1 METILIADDHEIVRQ
16 GIRRIIESFPKKYRF
31 LETST
36 CKGVIDTLASE
47 KVEYIILD
55 MHLEDGNIFSTI
67 NNFTDYC
74 TKTNIL
80 VYSMNAEKIYAR
92 RLVQKGVKGFV
103 SKQAPVGTLEAAIRN
118 ILNGERY
125 LSPWLKEALSR
136 QSKTDQ
142 LENPIDSLSDRE
154 LEVIEYTSS
163 GMGVKEIAMR
173 MKLEAATVSTYRRR
187 AFDKLGVENVV
198 ELNNKLTLYKVQG

>member
-16 GIRRIIESFPKKYRF
+16 GIRRIIESFPKTYR
-31 LETST
+31 LIESST
-36 CKGVIDTLASE
+36 CKGVIEILSDE
-47 KVEYIILD
+47 KVEYTILD

-67 NNFTDYC
+67 NNFTDYYN
-74 TKTNIL
+74 KTNIL

-92 RLVQKGVKGFV
+92 RLIQKGVKGYV
-103 SKQAPVGTLEAAIRN
+103 SKQAPVGMLEAAIRSV
-118 ILNGERY
+118 LNGEMY
-125 LSPWLKEALSR
+125 LSPWLKEALS
-136 QSKTDQ
+136 QKSKSN
-142 LENPIDSLSDRE
+142 EPANPIDNLSDRE

-173 MKLEAATVSTYRRR
+173 MSLEAATVSTYRRR

-198 ELNNKLTLYKVQG
+198 ELNNKLLLYKLQG

>member
-16 GIRRIIESFPKKYRF
+16 GIRRIIESFPKKYR
-31 LETST
+31 LMETST
-36 CKGVIDTLASE
+36 CKGVIEILSDA
-47 KVEYIILD
+47 KVEYTILD

-67 NNFTDYC
+67 NNFTDYYN
-74 TKTNIL
+74 KTNIL

-92 RLVQKGVKGFV
+92 RLIQKGVKGFV
-103 SKQAPVGTLEAAIRN
+103 SKQAPMGTLEAAIRSV
-118 ILNGERY
+118 LNGEMY
-125 LSPWLKEALSR
+125 LSPWLKEALSQ

-142 LENPIDSLSDRE
+142 FANPIDSLSDRE

-163 GMGVKEIAMR
+163 GMGVKEISMR
-173 MKLEAATVSTYRRR
+173 MNLEAATVSTYRRR

-198 ELNNKLTLYKVQG
+198 ELNNKLVLYKDQG

>member
-16 GIRRIIESFPKKYRF
+16 GIRRIIESFPKKYR
-31 LETST
+31 LIEAST
-36 CKGVIDTLASE
+36 CKGVIQILSGE
-47 KVEYIILD
+47 IVEFTVLD
-55 MHLEDGNIFSTI
+55 MQLEDGNIFSTI
-67 NNFTDYC
+67 YNFTHYC
-74 TKTNIL
+74 SKTNVL

-92 RLVQKGVKGFV
+92 RLLQKGVKGFV
-103 SKQAPVGTLEAAIRN
+103 SKQTPIGILETAIRSV
-118 ILNGERY
+118 LNNEMY
-125 LSPWLKEALSR
+125 LSPWLKEALSQ

-142 LENPIDSLSDRE
+142 FANPIDSLSDRE

-173 MKLEAATVSTYRRR
+173 MNLEAATVSTYRRR

-198 ELNNKLTLYKVQG
+198 ELNKKLILYKV